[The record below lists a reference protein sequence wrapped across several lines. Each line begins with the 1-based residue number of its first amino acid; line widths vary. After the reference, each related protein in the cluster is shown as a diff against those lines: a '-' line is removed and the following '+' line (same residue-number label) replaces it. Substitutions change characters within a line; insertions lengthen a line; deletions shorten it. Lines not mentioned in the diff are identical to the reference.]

1 MWKKIINSRTIATLL
16 IIISIL
22 FILITATKR
31 KNMNDYYINV
41 LIYNGDVNG
50 VIYYV
55 ENLNAEKITDEEIMH
70 INTNKTEKTL
80 YIIKFNN
87 NKKENEYE
95 KLISDFTLYTIILN
109 DNTVKMVVRVSD
121 IPFWYIVKTNEKSE
135 VLK

>member
-16 IIISIL
+16 IIISIS
-22 FILITATKR
+22 FILITTTKR

-55 ENLNAEKITDEEIMH
+55 ENLNAEKITDEDIMH
-70 INTNKTEKTL
+70 INTNKTEKPL

-95 KLISDFTLYTIILN
+95 RIISEFTLYTIILN

-121 IPFWYIVKTNEKSE
+121 IPFWYIVKTNK
-135 VLK
+135 K

>member
-50 VIYYV
+50 IIYYV
-55 ENLNAEKITDEEIMH
+55 ENLNAEKITDEDIMH
-70 INTNKTEKTL
+70 INTNKTEKPL

-121 IPFWYIVKTNEKSE
+121 IPFWYIVKTNKKLEA
-135 VLK
+135 LK

>member
-1 MWKKIINSRTIATLL
+1 
-16 IIISIL
+16 
-22 FILITATKR
+22 
-31 KNMNDYYINV
+31 MNDYYINV

-55 ENLNAEKITDEEIMH
+55 ENLNAEKITDEDIMH
-70 INTNKTEKTL
+70 INTNKTEKPL

-95 KLISDFTLYTIILN
+95 RIISEFTLYTIILN